1 MEYDSLRTFRARLK
15 EAFDYVE
22 SGSEEG
28 DLIIHRNGTTFKLV
42 LDSWQVAEESV
53 VSRAAKEIVKPKPLT
68 RTIPKIINEPT
79 SSCKNGHF
87 IPPGRSKC
95 LGKGCKYS

>member
-42 LDSWQVAEESV
+42 LDSWQVAEESIV
-53 VSRAAKEIVKPKPLT
+53 ARAAKEIVKPPIKL
-68 RTIPKIINEPT
+68 PKITNEPT

-87 IPPGRSKC
+87 IPRGRSKC

>member
-42 LDSWQVAEESV
+42 LDSWQVEEEMV
-53 VSRAAKEIVKPKPLT
+53 LPKPIVRKPAKIVKP
-68 RTIPKIINEPT
+68 PKIVHEPT